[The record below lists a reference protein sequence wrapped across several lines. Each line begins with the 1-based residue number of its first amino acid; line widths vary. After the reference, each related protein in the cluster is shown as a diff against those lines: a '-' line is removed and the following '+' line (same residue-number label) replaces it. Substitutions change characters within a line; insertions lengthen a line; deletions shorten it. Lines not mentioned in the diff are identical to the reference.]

1 MNSTIEF
8 YVEKI
13 ESQILMDLAAHDD
26 ADLYTIANQL
36 IQNEPSDKLESICQ
50 AYEVV
55 KHELLG

>member
-13 ESQILMDLAAHDD
+13 EGQILMDLADHDD
-26 ADLYTIANQL
+26 ADLYTIANDL
-36 IQNEPSDKLESICQ
+36 IQNEPADQLASICQ

-55 KHELLG
+55 KHELIG

>member
-13 ESQILMDLAAHDD
+13 EGQILMDLANHDD
-26 ADLYTIANQL
+26 ANLYQIAIEL
-36 IQNEPSDKLESICQ
+36 IQKEPSDQLALICQ

-55 KHELLG
+55 KHDLLG

>member
-13 ESQILMDLAAHDD
+13 ESQILMDLADYDD

-36 IQNEPSDKLESICQ
+36 IQNESSDKMASICQ

>member
-8 YVEKI
+8 YVNRI
-13 ESQILMDLAAHDD
+13 EGQILMDLADHDD
-26 ADLYTIANQL
+26 ANLYQIANGL
-36 IQNEPSDKLESICQ
+36 IQNEPADKLASICQ